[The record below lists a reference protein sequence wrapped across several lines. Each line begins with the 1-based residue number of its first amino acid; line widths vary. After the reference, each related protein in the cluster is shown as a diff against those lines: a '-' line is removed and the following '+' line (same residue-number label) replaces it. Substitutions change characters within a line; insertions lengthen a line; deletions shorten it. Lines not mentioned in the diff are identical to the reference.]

1 MLYRKYL
8 LLFFASA
15 ITLGLS
21 VGCEGFGGEM
31 SFSGNQHQIRINK
44 IQFKYSFS
52 FDMVG
57 VPANLS
63 PQPELNLVIDG
74 YPYNRLILEAN
85 TRVPGESSTSPMD
98 LGTGA
103 IIPITIQVGPQTLLY
118 QGRLATL
125 STLSPGQY
133 LIDAPGAVEDVKAAM
148 LNYPGY
154 AAQVSLNLNVIGG
167 PIGSLISVATG
178 GSNFAY
184 TLDSNST
191 LNWSNLITTHDE
203 YNHPGPIIKT
213 IE

>member
-1 MLYRKYL
+1 MQFRRALP
-8 LLFFASA
+8 LFLVSA

-21 VGCEGFGGEM
+21 VGCEGFGGEI
-31 SFSGNQHQIRINK
+31 SLTGNQHQIRINK

-52 FDMVG
+52 FDMIG
-57 VPANLS
+57 VPADLS

-85 TRVPGESSTSPMD
+85 TRVPGASTTTPME
-98 LGTGA
+98 LGTGN
-103 IIPITIQVGPQTLLY
+103 IIPISIQVGPQTLLY

-133 LIDAPGAVEDVKAAM
+133 VIDAPGAVEDVKAAL
-148 LNYPGY
+148 LNNPGY
-154 AAQVSLNLNVIGG
+154 SAQVSLSLNVIGG
-167 PIGSLISVATG
+167 PIGSIINVATG
-178 GSNFAY
+178 GSNFVY
-184 TLDSNST
+184 NLDSSSNV
-191 LNWSNLITTHDE
+191 NWSNLITTHDE